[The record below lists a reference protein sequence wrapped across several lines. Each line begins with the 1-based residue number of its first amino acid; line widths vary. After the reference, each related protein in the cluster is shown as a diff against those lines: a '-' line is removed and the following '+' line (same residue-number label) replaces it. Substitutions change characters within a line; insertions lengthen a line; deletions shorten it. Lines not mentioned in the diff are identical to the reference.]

1 MERGVSLLPSIFTV
15 GTLACGFYCLLSTLR
30 GVQALASGGPGEAA
44 IDGFDHAAR
53 AIGWAVVF
61 DGLDGRI
68 ARMTR
73 TASNFGREFDS
84 MADVVTFGLAPAILA
99 YAWGMRWLTLDAAPG
114 WALRLQP
121 LSWIICFAFL
131 ICGAGR
137 LARFNLRSSSA
148 AQTDHR
154 FFIGMPIPGAAGL
167 IAAVVHWA
175 KEPLGNPYW
184 GIAWMAVLALLAFL
198 MISRIRYLSFKSLDL
213 RRRRP
218 YVVVVVV
225 GLIAWSIFLYSEQV
239 LLLIASLYTI
249 SGLLYRTIARPQPP
263 PPQPSE
269 AGAV

>member
-1 MERGVSLLPSIFTV
+1 MHSSGDDSMKKPPRRPMERGVSLLPSIFTV

-30 GVQALASGGPGEAA
+30 GVQALTSGGPGEAA
-44 IDGFDHAAR
+44 VEGFDHAAR

-131 ICGAGR
+131 ICGAAEPYICR
-137 LARFNLRSSSA
+137 RSLPSPAPSA
-148 AQTDHR
+148 ARLCLQQ
-154 FFIGMPIPGAAGL
+154 GYEVMWGSPGNRASGESRSPSPCRRLSAA
-167 IAAVVHWA
+167 
-175 KEPLGNPYW
+175 
-184 GIAWMAVLALLAFL
+184 
-198 MISRIRYLSFKSLDL
+198 LS
-213 RRRRP
+213 
-218 YVVVVVV
+218 
-225 GLIAWSIFLYSEQV
+225 
-239 LLLIASLYTI
+239 
-249 SGLLYRTIARPQPP
+249 
-263 PPQPSE
+263 
-269 AGAV
+269 